1 MSANEE
7 QTPYPETSIRF
18 LYPETNDENFG
29 IYNFKLPEHAQPI
42 FKNVNWIIT
51 TDISGSMSNICSDEK
66 SKMQQIKY
74 ALQKMIKYFYSLSV
88 NNNIEQTITLI
99 IFDNETTVI
108 SDREEINEKYI
119 IKFNEELIHKFV
131 PNNTTDIGNALD
143 TAADFTSLS
152 HTNQLRPQKTIHIFL
167 TDGQITCG
175 VKNHNMLKQKVITD
189 NNVSNIFM
197 GFGTQ
202 HSDTLLEALAST
214 PNSEYYFIESL
225 EKAGMVYGEVVYNS
239 LYESINNLVLN
250 IKNGELYDHTINS
263 WVKTLKIGN
272 LPFSANKTWHLRTSN
287 KNQEENPMWSNCKI
301 MASYDLVIQPG
312 VSCDKPT
319 NTATYPNPDTI
330 DKKVE
335 KYHWRQR
342 TQELISE
349 TRTHIQNNKDNYNSY
364 ISDDYNRYNSQSC
377 DMYEEPIDDDLFA
390 LPPPPPPPPQDP
402 QAPQTPAAPQAP
414 QTPAAALQQRLDKF
428 LENLKIYIKEN
439 NLEDDAFMKNLC
451 DDIYVCI
458 KGINSPLG
466 YMYVTA
472 RESSQGYQR
481 AYNITDYEEL
491 VDINTD
497 NTNYYTASIQ
507 GYETSQN
514 HTTSYASSTTS
525 QVIHDL
531 SS

>member
-1 MSANEE
+1 MSVNEE
-7 QTPYPETSIRF
+7 QILYPETSIKF
-18 LYPETNDENFG
+18 LYPETNEENFG
-29 IYNFKLPEHAQPI
+29 IYNFKLSEHAQPI

-51 TDISGSMSNICSDEK
+51 TDISGSMSNICSDGK
-66 SKMQQIKY
+66 SKIQQIKY

-99 IFDNETTVI
+99 IFDDESTII
-108 SDREEINEKYI
+108 SNREEINEKYI

-131 PNNTTDIGNALD
+131 PNNMTDIGNALD
-143 TAADFTSLS
+143 TAADFTSIS
-152 HTNQLRPQKTIHIFL
+152 YTTNQLRPQKTIHIFL

-175 VKNHNMLKQKVITD
+175 VKNHDILKQKVITD

-250 IKNGELYDHTINS
+250 IENGELYDHKINS

-287 KNQEENPMWSNCKI
+287 KNQEKNPMCSNCTI
-301 MASYDLVIQPG
+301 MASYDSVIQPG
-312 VSCDKPT
+312 VSWDKPT
-319 NTATYPNPDTI
+319 NTATYPNPETI

-335 KYHWRQR
+335 KYLWRQR

-349 TRTHIQNNKDNYNSY
+349 TRTHIQNNNDNYNSY
-364 ISDDYNRYNSQSC
+364 IVDDYNKYNSQPW
-377 DMYEEPIDDDLFA
+377 DMYEVPDDDDDDIFE
-390 LPPPPPPPPQDP
+390 Q
-402 QAPQTPAAPQAP
+402 APQAP
-414 QTPAAALQQRLDKF
+414 QAPQNPAAALLQRLDTF
-428 LENLKIYIKEN
+428 LENLKIYIKES

-458 KGINSPLG
+458 KGIDSPLG

-481 AYNITDYEEL
+481 AYNITGYEEL
-491 VDINTD
+491 VDTNTD

-507 GYETSQN
+507 GYKTSQN
-514 HTTSYASSTTS
+514 YTTSYVSSTTS